1 MLTGAQPWASPGSP
15 LLTLAISACTSRSFR
30 LYRWAS
36 PFSWWLWFCRLLIRW
51 RISRLMGPGGVQE
64 TYVRLVPGLGAQPLS
79 EGRGRAR
86 AVTLTTKERTTEAL
100 CRGSELSRELKKIH
114 PNIICCCVLFLLM
127 KISKI
132 FPDFLQRNT

>member
-1 MLTGAQPWASPGSP
+1 MKHAHWGPAMGFPGHPAPHLGNFGLHFAQFP
-15 LLTLAISACTSRSFR
+15 LVSLGV
-30 LYRWAS
+30 

-114 PNIICCCVLFLLM
+114 PNII
-127 KISKI
+127 
-132 FPDFLQRNT
+132 